1 MQTRSGHCRLWWPS
15 YLASR
20 SPPDSDFLLFGWFLP
35 ASSTRGDLDV
45 VVATTASIHQHSP
58 CQLEANLDCVNG
70 ETTSSLKDHSKFSI
84 LGHYVAE
91 YNSIMKKTIA
101 SESSNQKHVTD
112 RGACLDATQ
121 TSSASVTSGSSWRCC
136 SHIVESCLGH
146 CLQHSVRKSCWIQ
159 IFPDNHNLSTKNIIW
174 VPQLHHIHQNGLLL
188 ICSFHVI
195 IYEQPVY
202 SLHHYSINPWCS
214 LERERTQASFT
225 SNISK
230 PKWVHKLEQK
240 DPSPSLGKVML
251 AINNASAA
259 KSIFSRCIVPWN
271 RSKYTSLTDTLAAS
285 LWQAVAIYAASA
297 STVPYVILW
306 ICNRIVKYWLLSPL
320 CMISSKLF
328 RHTWRNVQV
337 RSCQLLY
344 WPIYLRGSGI
354 RKKACVEYA
363 HRDSV
368 RRHSMWLNI
377 IFDVILGNIFGLF
390 LFHHLDAVCTWYS
403 LLVHSVTNNIL
414 RSGCVWLM
422 GVPAGFKLN
431 TELAEMLGLIL
442 LNVIQVWSTF
452 WFSLRPFLKFFAMGL
467 SISGILFGMT
477 VAEALCL
484 DMIFLVTYYLST
496 INWLISLLYA
506 QQLQALASLWRIF
519 RGRKWNPLRSRLD
532 SYNYSVEEHVVG
544 SLMLTPLLLLLPT
557 TSVFYIFF
565 TIINSTITLLCIFI
579 EVSISILHATP
590 CAEIFFRIIQPR
602 RFPSGIWFET
612 VIPSSIN
619 TATPPT
625 MPWMS
630 IDTKRFWLVAYS
642 SVRSFCGNK
651 G

>member
-112 RGACLDATQ
+112 R
-121 TSSASVTSGSSWRCC
+121 
-136 SHIVESCLGH
+136 GH

-442 LNVIQVWSTF
+442 LNAF
-452 WFSLRPFLKFFAMGL
+452 FL
-467 SISGILFGMT
+467 
-477 VAEALCL
+477 
-484 DMIFLVTYYLST
+484 
-496 INWLISLLYA
+496 
-506 QQLQALASLWRIF
+506 LQALASLWRIF

-612 VIPSSIN
+612 VSGISNQQVQGRQERVISVLNTSSASLGQIVQPHYRRIFLGASSAFGVSSIYDLLSGRRIPSSIN